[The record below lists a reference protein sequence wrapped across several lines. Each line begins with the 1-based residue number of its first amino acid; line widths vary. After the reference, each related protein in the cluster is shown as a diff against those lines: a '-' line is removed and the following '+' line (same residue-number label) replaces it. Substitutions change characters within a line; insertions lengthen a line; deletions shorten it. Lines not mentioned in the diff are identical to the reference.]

1 MEIARL
7 LEVMAALRDP
17 ERGCPWDRAQT
28 FETVAPYTLE
38 EAYEVVDAIERGDL
52 DEGLREELGDLLF
65 QVAFHARMA
74 EEQGRFAFGD
84 VVAAIV
90 DKLVR
95 RHPHVFGGAE
105 VRDAEA
111 QSLAWEAHK
120 AAEREARAR
129 AEGRAPSVLDGVS
142 PALPALTRAVKL
154 QRRAA
159 RVGFD
164 WASPEPVLAKVKEEV
179 AELEHEMCSGAARER
194 LEHEI
199 GDLIMACANLARHL
213 GVDPETAVR
222 KANARFERRFR
233 AVEAALAARGRRPEE
248 ATLEEMDALWNE
260 AKAAEADGEADG
272 LEADGG

>member
-179 AELEHEMCSGAARER
+179 AELEHEMRSGAARER

>member
-28 FETVAPYTLE
+28 FETVAPYTIE
-38 EAYEVVDAIERGDL
+38 EAYEVADAIERGDL

-65 QVAFHARMA
+65 QVVFHARMA

-111 QSLAWEAHK
+111 QTLAWEAHK

-129 AEGRAPSVLDGVS
+129 AEGRAPSALDGVS

-179 AELEHEMCSGAARER
+179 AELEHEMRSGAARER

>member
-28 FETVAPYTLE
+28 FETVAPYTIE
-38 EAYEVVDAIERGDL
+38 EAYEVADAIERGDL

-65 QVAFHARMA
+65 QVVFHARMA

-84 VVAAIV
+84 VVAAIA

-111 QSLAWEAHK
+111 QRLAWEAHK

-129 AEGRAPSVLDGVS
+129 AEGRAPSALDGVS

-179 AELEHEMCSGAARER
+179 AELEHEMRSGAARER

-260 AKAAEADGEADG
+260 AKAAEGDGEADG

>member
-65 QVAFHARMA
+65 QVVFHARMA

-95 RHPHVFGGAE
+95 RHPHVFGRAE

-142 PALPALTRAVKL
+142 TALPALTRAVKL

-164 WASPEPVLAKVKEEV
+164 WASPEPVLAKVREEV
-179 AELEHEMCSGAARER
+179 AELEHELRADAPRGR

-213 GVDPETAVR
+213 GVDPEAAVR

-260 AKAAEADGEADG
+260 AKAAEGD
-272 LEADGG
+272 